1 MWMGARSFTPY
12 QVYKGVVMIRYV
24 IALVVLLI
32 WVSSAPV
39 KPSHGA
45 ENCSNT
51 GGIPECDWPGL
62 EHYRIAN
69 NKTAALLKAERRVV
83 FFGDS
88 ITELWNLVDYFAGMP
103 YINRGIRSQITSQM
117 LVRFRPDVIALRP
130 RSVVILAGT
139 NDIAGKQNPHI
150 MNVVRDNLSS
160 MAELAQLHSIRVV
173 FASLLPVSDYSK
185 GKEGRPILQTTI
197 RRPEQ
202 IKTLNEWIKKY
213 ANDNGLTYL
222 DYYNAM
228 VDKQGFLK
236 AEFSSDGLHP
246 NSHGYKVMAGL
257 AEQAITSSLTTK
269 R

>member
-1 MWMGARSFTPY
+1 MGARSFTPY

-32 WVSSAPV
+32 WVSSASV

-130 RSVVILAGT
+130 KTIVILAGT
-139 NDIAGKQNPHI
+139 NDIAGN
-150 MNVVRDNLSS
+150 R
-160 MAELAQLHSIRVV
+160 IR
-173 FASLLPVSDYSK
+173 K
-185 GKEGRPILQTTI
+185 
-197 RRPEQ
+197 
-202 IKTLNEWIKKY
+202 
-213 ANDNGLTYL
+213 
-222 DYYNAM
+222 
-228 VDKQGFLK
+228 
-236 AEFSSDGLHP
+236 
-246 NSHGYKVMAGL
+246 
-257 AEQAITSSLTTK
+257 
-269 R
+269 

>member
-1 MWMGARSFTPY
+1 MTRSII
-12 QVYKGVVMIRYV
+12 GS
-24 IALVVLLI
+24 LVLTI
-32 WVSSAPV
+32 WISSAPV
-39 KPSHGA
+39 TLSHGA
-45 ENCSNT
+45 ENCSIT
-51 GGIPECDWPGL
+51 GGIPDCDWAGL

-69 NKTAALLKAERRVV
+69 NKAAAPLKADRRVV

-130 RSVVILAGT
+130 RTIVILAGT
-139 NDIAGKQNPHI
+139 NDIAGKQNTQI

-160 MAELAQLHSIRVV
+160 MAELAQVHTIRVV
-173 FASLLPVSDYSK
+173 FASLLPVNDYSK
-185 GKEGRPILQTTI
+185 GKDGTPILQTTI

-213 ANDNGLTYL
+213 ANDNDLTYL

-246 NSHGYKVMAGL
+246 NSHGYKIMAGL

>member
-1 MWMGARSFTPY
+1 MTRSII
-12 QVYKGVVMIRYV
+12 GS
-24 IALVVLLI
+24 LVLTI
-32 WVSSAPV
+32 WASSAPATL
-39 KPSHGA
+39 SHGA
-45 ENCSNT
+45 ENCSIT
-51 GGIPECDWPGL
+51 GGIPDCDWAGL

-69 NKTAALLKAERRVV
+69 NKAAAPLKAERRVV

-139 NDIAGKQNPHI
+139 NDIAGKQNPQI